1 MSIQKII
8 FSCIIVFTFY
18 FCGKNRKVQQK
29 IEQTQNLAI
38 DKKYSMKFLSE
49 IMFFVFRKLHFIR
62 FKETVE
68 ETKENKVIRYE
79 YTNFTIIIF
88 AFTLLGPTHE

>member
-29 IEQTQNLAI
+29 IEQTQSLAI
-38 DKKYSMKFLSE
+38 DKKRVQKIYAEQLNYVAKQNFQPE
-49 IMFFVFRKLHFIR
+49 IV
-62 FKETVE
+62 
-68 ETKENKVIRYE
+68 
-79 YTNFTIIIF
+79 
-88 AFTLLGPTHE
+88 